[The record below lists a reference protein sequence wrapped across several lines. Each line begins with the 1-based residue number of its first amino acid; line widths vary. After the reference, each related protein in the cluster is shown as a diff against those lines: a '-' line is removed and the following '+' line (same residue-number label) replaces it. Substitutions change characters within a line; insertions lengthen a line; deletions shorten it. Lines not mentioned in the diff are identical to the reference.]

1 MEVIYLKDKHKFN
14 QPYYTE
20 PVNKT
25 NSNISNDNEDWKKTG
40 FYRNSEDFPPR
51 GSFISIPEDV
61 LFSSDSKKLDN
72 IVEDKVH
79 NIGSQL
85 YNKNGDKK

>member
-1 MEVIYLKDKHKFN
+1 MKDKHKFN

-61 LFSSDSKKLDN
+61 LLGTNGNLLDS
-72 IVEDKVH
+72 IVKDKDET
-79 NIGSQL
+79 IGSDL
-85 YNKNGDKK
+85 YKETKNNK